1 MAGEGLVEQ
10 LLVALK
16 VKREWKELKVEVVQ
30 RREKEEQMAEAELEL
45 HMMSGQQ
52 KGQYWSS
59 HFEADLVG

>member
-16 VKREWKELKVEVVQ
+16 VKREWKELKVEVVR
-30 RREKEEQMAEAELEL
+30 RREKEEQKAEAELEL

-52 KGQYWSS
+52 KGHYWSR
-59 HFEADLVG
+59 HFEAD